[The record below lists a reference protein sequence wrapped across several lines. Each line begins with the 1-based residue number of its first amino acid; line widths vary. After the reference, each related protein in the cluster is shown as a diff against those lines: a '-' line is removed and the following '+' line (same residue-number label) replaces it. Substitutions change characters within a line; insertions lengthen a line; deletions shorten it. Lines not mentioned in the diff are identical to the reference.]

1 MIAGVAGTIEGY
13 TGCIRNYC
21 ALPRRRIAE
30 QSSRGIVLLQL
41 NLDFFRSFIA
51 DVFSLVLQRIT
62 PCDFAGFAGIVDFST
77 VGQCLCRME
86 LSQIDDDVRRVFML
100 WTFDMRVE
108 DRMQHADAVILKRD
122 GM

>member
-21 ALPRRRIAE
+21 ALPRRR
-30 QSSRGIVLLQL
+30 IVLLQL

-62 PCDFAGFAGIVDFST
+62 PCDFAGFAGIVDFSS
-77 VGQCLCRME
+77 VGQCLCRVE
-86 LSQIDDDVRRVFML
+86 LGQIDDDV
-100 WTFDMRVE
+100 
-108 DRMQHADAVILKRD
+108 
-122 GM
+122 